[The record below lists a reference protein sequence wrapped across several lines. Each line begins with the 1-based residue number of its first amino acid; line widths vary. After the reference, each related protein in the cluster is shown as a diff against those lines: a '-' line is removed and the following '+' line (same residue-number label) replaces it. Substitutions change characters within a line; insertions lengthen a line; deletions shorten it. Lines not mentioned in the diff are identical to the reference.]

1 MKRSTFHKCSISFRS
16 DNLIE
21 LAKVF
26 QPDYNGDTDYEFEYS
41 NDDDDTFLIMCV
53 DMQPES
59 SWFWII
65 HVYE

>member
-21 LAKVF
+21 LGKVF
-26 QPDYNGDTDYEFEYS
+26 QPDYNGGTDYEFEYS